1 MAIQSTEVLP
11 DNTLEEF
18 RIEFNKL
25 ITDVSGLSLGNTFS
39 TQIIFEGDT
48 EDTFETGIS
57 VTDPTA
63 DRSIIF
69 PDQSGNVLL
78 DSANI
83 NLVDNIELQFGT
95 GSDLKIYHDGS
106 HSYIDDAGTGSLLIR
121 SNQIELKKQSSDEKM
136 ATFAEDGAIT
146 LYHNNVEIL
155 ATAATGISV
164 AGDVTA
170 TDDLN
175 LTSDAAVLSFGEN
188 SEVTLTHVHNDG
200 LLLNADNQLQF
211 RDNAINIRSPADG
224 DLDIN
229 ADDEI
234 ELNSTLIDING
245 NVEISGTLA
254 QVGVATF
261 TARDIHSGGIT
272 IANDGT
278 IGSVGDADAIT
289 ISSAGVVTFSQT
301 PVFSGDSTF
310 SDDISL
316 TSDGAIINFGEN
328 SEVTLTHVH
337 DDGLLLNTDMQLQF
351 RDSAINIRSDADGD
365 LDINADDEIEL
376 NSTLIDV
383 NGNLDV
389 SGTYA
394 GAGLMTLTTA
404 SGENKLTV
412 RADAASQQ
420 ASLSLQVQADTP
432 GQTVIYFGKVGAT
445 TNGQVGYNPTNDKM
459 TFFTNNSEKMSLT
472 TAGLL
477 TITDD
482 LVIKTGG
489 TIGGANDT
497 DLLTLTS
504 AVLTVAGEVVGT
516 GFTGTLDGVLG
527 GGTPAAVSATTV
539 TASGLIKSTGAG
551 NISIAS
557 VSTGNSYSTLTL
569 QNSEQNYSAQIRTD
583 QSQAFVIRD
592 ETAGANRFLLSTG
605 GKVGIGNV
613 PTADQLT
620 VAGDVRIKASGGR
633 LTYFNSDAAYSL
645 GSSGGAAIRFV
656 ETSGSQEIDFETHHT
671 GNSHAARMRISKE
684 GDLALLTD
692 GVELSFGANSEVTLT
707 HVHDVGLTL
716 KHTATADDKP
726 IILTLAT
733 GETDIAA
740 DDILGGIQFQA
751 PDEGTGTDAI
761 LVAAGILA
769 ISEGNFAA
777 DNNATTLSFR
787 TGASAAASERL
798 RLTSEGKL
806 EAPSPV
812 SETGLQAFTIDWYN
826 ENNAGIM
833 ASIGCDR
840 TASSAAPGDLV
851 FRTSTSVDSGAI
863 SEKMRVTS
871 AGKVGIG
878 TAAPINN
885 LQVHT
890 SASSGGQIQIGNAS
904 TGATTGDG
912 VLIGFDG
919 SNDVIINN
927 KEATQMKFYTSGTE
941 RMSISAAGNI
951 VAPQIAKGWCSFN
964 GTGTPALNAGSYNV
978 ASLTDNGAGDYDV
991 VWATDFANGN
1001 YAVAVST
1008 NEENGI
1014 PAFAMYTQNATTDVR
1029 VLVATHAGTFKDQT
1043 FNSCIAFGAQ

>member
-83 NLVDNIELQFGT
+83 NLVDNIQLQFGT

-245 NVEISGTLA
+245 NVEISGTTA

-278 IGSVGDADAIT
+278 IGSVGDADAIA

-337 DDGLLLNTDMQLQF
+337 DDGLLLNSDNQLQF
-351 RDSAINIRSDADGD
+351 RDAAIHISSTADGD
-365 LDINADDEIEL
+365 LSIAADDEIDIT
-376 NSTLIDV
+376 STLIDI
-383 NGNLDV
+383 NGNVDI
-389 SGTYA
+389 SGTT
-394 GAGLMTLTTA
+394 LMTGVATHGGNVI
-404 SGENKLTV
+404 S
-412 RADAASQQ
+412 
-420 ASLSLQVQADTP
+420 DT
-432 GQTVIYFGKVGAT
+432 
-445 TNGQVGYNPTNDKM
+445 D
-459 TFFTNNSEKMSLT
+459 S
-472 TAGLL
+472 
-477 TITDD
+477 TDD
-482 LVIKTGG
+482 LGTTGVRW
-489 TIGGANDT
+489 ANLFVDAITAT
-497 DLLTLTS
+497 DQIT
-504 AVLTVAGEVVGT
+504 AT
-516 GFTGTLDGVLG
+516 GFTGTLDGILG
-527 GGTPAAVSATTV
+527 SGAAAAATT
-539 TASGLIKSTGAG
+539 TTLACTTLNTSGAVVF
-551 NISIAS
+551 N
-557 VSTGNSYSTLTL
+557 
-569 QNSEQNYSAQIRTD
+569 D
-583 QSQAFVIRD
+583 
-592 ETAGANRFLLSTG
+592 AGAN
-605 GKVGIGNV
+605 V
-613 PTADQLT
+613 
-620 VAGDVRIKASGGR
+620 
-633 LTYFNSDAAYSL
+633 
-645 GSSGGAAIRFV
+645 
-656 ETSGSQEIDFETHHT
+656 DF
-671 GNSHAARMRISKE
+671 RVE
-684 GDLALLTD
+684 GD
-692 GVELSFGANSEVTLT
+692 
-707 HVHDVGLTL
+707 
-716 KHTATADDKP
+716 
-726 IILTLAT
+726 
-733 GETDIAA
+733 
-740 DDILGGIQFQA
+740 
-751 PDEGTGTDAI
+751 TDANL
-761 LVAAGILA
+761 LVV
-769 ISEGNFAA
+769 
-777 DNNATTLSFR
+777 D
-787 TGASAAASERL
+787 ASADA
-798 RLTSEGKL
+798 
-806 EAPSPV
+806 
-812 SETGLQAFTIDWYN
+812 
-826 ENNAGIM
+826 
-833 ASIGCDR
+833 
-840 TASSAAPGDLV
+840 
-851 FRTSTSVDSGAI
+851 
-863 SEKMRVTS
+863 
-871 AGKVGIG
+871 VGIG
-878 TAAPINN
+878 TASPVAPLAVSGGTSNATNLSTAYSTAAFNITPKSTSGYSLAFGSGPSDKPYIQMSAGGSSANDLN
-885 LQVHT
+885 LQPYGGNVGIGTTNPSGLLHVKGAAPAVYVQDGASDSFTSGNVSSSVVMSARNSSVRTLVQIDAIHASTNGTVSDLRFQTRLADSLGEKMRIT
-890 SASSGGQIQIGNAS
+890 SAGNVGIGVTDPAQKLAVGGKVEIRNDDADGYIWYHDPGSGSFATGIDFSSGSDYVISSTSDLSSPCLTIDRISQI
-904 TGATTGDG
+904 ATFSEG
-912 VLIGFDG
+912 VL
-919 SNDVIINN
+919 
-927 KEATQMKFYTSGTE
+927 AT
-941 RMSISAAGNI
+941 NI
-951 VAPQIAKGWCSFN
+951 CKGWCSFN
-964 GTGTPALNAGSYNV
+964 GTGTPALNSGSYNV
-978 ASLTDNGAGDYDV
+978 ASLTEC
-991 VWATDFANGN
+991 FASGHN
-1001 YAVAVST
+1001 
-1008 NEENGI
+1008 
-1014 PAFAMYTQNATTDVR
+1014 F
-1029 VLVATHAGTFKDQT
+1029 
-1043 FNSCIAFGAQ
+1043 